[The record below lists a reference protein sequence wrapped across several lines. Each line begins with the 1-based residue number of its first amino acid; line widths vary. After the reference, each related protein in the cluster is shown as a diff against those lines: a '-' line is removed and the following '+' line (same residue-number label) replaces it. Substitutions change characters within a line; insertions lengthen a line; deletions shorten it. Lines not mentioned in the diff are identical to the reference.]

1 MYNKNYSLAT
11 VESSLPGIT
20 SKTLDDIVSDVE
32 FVVPD
37 FDIITNKPLTE
48 TDVRQVYSYGV
59 EKGASITFYQ
69 TERKDLHYDDLVF
82 KTVSSIIYYDLK
94 YDNYL
99 KDKEEK
105 YNRISDFFNSNFMNG
120 FIYKDELL
128 GTPIFNELFKLKK
141 NDNLSSLVLKFN
153 PELRV
158 KYNNLLNSL
167 KKKKLNL
174 LDRFIL

>member
-1 MYNKNYSLAT
+1 MLT
-11 VESSLPGIT
+11 GIT

-105 YNRISDFFNSNFMNG
+105 YNRISDFFNSNFING

-128 GTPIFNELFKLKK
+128 GTPIFNELFKLRKTII
-141 NDNLSSLVLKFN
+141 
-153 PELRV
+153 
-158 KYNNLLNSL
+158 YLLW
-167 KKKKLNL
+167 
-174 LDRFIL
+174 F